1 MRFEDRVVALLR
13 TSGEAMTDAEI
24 ARALGV
30 VHQQV
35 NAVCRRLA
43 AAGVIVRDDAD
54 RPIRNHLP
62 DSLRV
67 VRGLPVPAEVH
78 EVADVSERAVQQR
91 LVDWLLADGWKVVRV
106 ADTRS
111 RERGTDVV
119 VERGARTLH
128 VEVKGFPSSR
138 YVDPAR
144 AGEVKRTLPAVQAR
158 SEFAAAL
165 LKGLQLRQAHPDDVV
180 ALALPDRLTHRRNLE
195 SVASVFPRM
204 GLTVFLVG
212 DDGAVEARWGEQL
225 PAQG

>member
-13 TSGEAMTDAEI
+13 ASGEAMTDAEI

-35 NAVCRRLA
+35 SAVCRKLA
-43 AAGVIVRDDAD
+43 AAGVIVRDDVG
-54 RPIRNHLP
+54 RPVRNHLP
-62 DSLRV
+62 DSLRA
-67 VRGLPVPAEVH
+67 VRGLPGPAEPR
-78 EVADVSERAVQQR
+78 EVVDVSERAVQQR
-91 LVDWLLADGWKVVRV
+91 LVEWLLADGWRVVRV
-106 ADTRS
+106 ADARG

-119 VERGARTLH
+119 VERGGVTLH

-138 YVDPAR
+138 HVDPAR
-144 AGEVKRTLPAVQAR
+144 GGEVKRTLPAVQAR
-158 SEFAAAL
+158 VEFAAAL
-165 LKGLQLRQAHPDDVV
+165 FKALQLRQAHSGDVV

-212 DDGAVEARWGEQL
+212 DDGAVEARWGDPL
-225 PAQG
+225 PLQG